1 MSGLF
6 SLKSRITLLICCL
19 VFSLTLVGLILT
31 IETRSQNKSLTGGND
46 KNSLVS
52 KVENYPASQ
61 LRILEN
67 SNTPLRLLEAK
78 SKEISAAEFTRLTGA
93 ATTLSSISSFPEA
106 TVQNTSDKTIN
117 MFMLIVRDPAARS
130 MRSQVFKG
138 LSIRP
143 GESFSVTS
151 ERFITPEKVTY
162 TDNKGVAVTAEKS
175 PLESVNNWIQFAE
188 RSNFFVTVGMVVF
201 EDGTRWTL
209 TEEGE
214 IK

>member
-1 MSGLF
+1 M
-6 SLKSRITLLICCL
+6 
-19 VFSLTLVGLILT
+19 FSLTLVGLILT
-31 IETRSQNKSLTGGND
+31 VEIRNQNKSLTTGKE

-61 LRILEN
+61 LRVLEN
-67 SNTPLRLLEAK
+67 SDTPLRLLEAK
-78 SKEISAAEFTRLTGA
+78 SKEVSAAEFTRLTSA
-93 ATTLSSISSFPEA
+93 ATNLSNISSFPEA
-106 TVQNTSDKTIN
+106 RVQNTSDKTIN
-117 MFMLIVRDPAARS
+117 MFMLIVRDPFARS

-175 PLESVNNWIQFAE
+175 RLESVNNWVQFAE

-201 EDGTRWTL
+201 EDGTSWTVA
-209 TEEGE
+209 EEGE